1 ELREVGSGSDA
12 RGTSLDAIS
21 LRAVESLSSSDTE
34 TIAIAAVNDAPSLT
48 APTNAKIGYSE
59 QAAGGTA
66 LMQGVVLSDV
76 DLPANFAGGSISLTV
91 SGSEGGINLRSGSA
105 FVINSNG
112 ADGTFSLARQEGPTQ
127 VGIGLISGI
136 GTTNVQITDLIAPAN
151 LVRLNDLL
159 DEFVYLNNSDAP
171 TPGDRTVTL
180 TFNDGGNTGG
190 GGLTDAETQTLTV
203 TAVNDAPVNNVPAAQ
218 TGTEDVALVFSAA
231 NSNAITISD
240 ADIGAGVASVLLT
253 VANGTLTLG
262 DTTDLAQPPVGDGT
276 GTVALVGT
284 VTAINKALE
293 GLSYLGALNSN
304 GARTL
309 TIATSDNGFTGPNLI
324 VNPGAETG
332 VRAGDYSSSVVP
344 SGWTRV
350 DAGGSFTALNYDV
363 PGQASSDLDENDSAA
378 VGGGNGYFAG
388 GPSTPGSTAIRQI
401 IDVSGSAAA
410 IDAGTMLANL
420 SGLFGGYLGVNDRMT
435 MTARFLDGMGV
446 QLATASIG
454 DVTAAE
460 RGSQTLLVPEFA
472 IAGVPVGTRSIE
484 VVLTAVDSGDGNY
497 GNGYADNVSLVLSQL
512 VSNTVSI
519 DLTPVDDAPV
529 ARNDADTTD
538 ENTVATGNVFD
549 DNGSG
554 ADSDVDG
561 PPLSVSEVNGE
572 AVAVGQ
578 PFTLVSGAT
587 LTLNSDGS
595 YSYDPIGKFVTLT
608 DNSSGAVNTSKT
620 DSFNYTL
627 TNGNTATVTITING
641 VAGPGDRLEGDGTDN
656 TITGTPQSDFFLL
669 QQGGDDKA
677 YGLAGNDN
685 FYIGGAM
692 TSADVIDG
700 GSGSDTLAL
709 QGNYAALTLGAGVV
723 GLELI
728 ALMPGDDTRFGGNGK
743 SYYDYNITSV
753 DENVAAG
760 TQLQIDAGRL
770 REGEDF
776 TFDGS
781 AETDGSFRIAGG
793 YGDEDLTGGA

>member
-1 ELREVGSGSDA
+1 
-12 RGTSLDAIS
+12 
-21 LRAVESLSSSDTE
+21 
-34 TIAIAAVNDAPSLT
+34 
-48 APTNAKIGYSE
+48 
-59 QAAGGTA
+59 
-66 LMQGVVLSDV
+66 
-76 DLPANFAGGSISLTV
+76 
-91 SGSEGGINLRSGSA
+91 
-105 FVINSNG
+105 
-112 ADGTFSLARQEGPTQ
+112 
-127 VGIGLISGI
+127 
-136 GTTNVQITDLIAPAN
+136 
-151 LVRLNDLL
+151 
-159 DEFVYLNNSDAP
+159 
-171 TPGDRTVTL
+171 
-180 TFNDGGNTGG
+180 
-190 GGLTDAETQTLTV
+190 
-203 TAVNDAPVNNVPAAQ
+203 
-218 TGTEDVALVFSAA
+218 
-231 NSNAITISD
+231 
-240 ADIGAGVASVLLT
+240 
-253 VANGTLTLG
+253 
-262 DTTDLAQPPVGDGT
+262 
-276 GTVALVGT
+276 
-284 VTAINKALE
+284 
-293 GLSYLGALNSN
+293 
-304 GARTL
+304 
-309 TIATSDNGFTGPNLI
+309 
-324 VNPGAETG
+324 
-332 VRAGDYSSSVVP
+332 
-344 SGWTRV
+344 
-350 DAGGSFTALNYDV
+350 
-363 PGQASSDLDENDSAA
+363 
-378 VGGGNGYFAG
+378 
-388 GPSTPGSTAIRQI
+388 
-401 IDVSGSAAA
+401 
-410 IDAGTMLANL
+410 
-420 SGLFGGYLGVNDRMT
+420 
-435 MTARFLDGMGV
+435 
-446 QLATASIG
+446 
-454 DVTAAE
+454 
-460 RGSQTLLVPEFA
+460 
-472 IAGVPVGTRSIE
+472 VPVGTRSIE

-561 PPLSVSEVNGE
+561 PALSVSEVNGE

-595 YSYDPIGKFVTLT
+595 YSYDPNGKFVTLT

-770 REGEDF
+770 RVGEDF

-781 AETDGSFRIAGG
+781 AETNGRFRIAGG
-793 YGDEDLTGGA
+793 YGDENLTGGAKDDAFLFLSGSWGSSDRVDGGGGSDQLALRGNYAIGFGATQLTSIEFLVLLSGRDVRENVDYDYQITTSDGNVAAGQRLGIDAAQLRAEESLTLDGSAETDGFFRVAGGDGNDTITGGAGNDIIEGRGRGDILTGGAGNDIFLYRSVEHSNSTEQDSIQDFSLGDLIDLSQIDANTLIEGNQAFDFVGMKTAFSGNAGELRFESISLGGPVWRVFGDIDGDKVSDIEITLFISPADPITASDFIL